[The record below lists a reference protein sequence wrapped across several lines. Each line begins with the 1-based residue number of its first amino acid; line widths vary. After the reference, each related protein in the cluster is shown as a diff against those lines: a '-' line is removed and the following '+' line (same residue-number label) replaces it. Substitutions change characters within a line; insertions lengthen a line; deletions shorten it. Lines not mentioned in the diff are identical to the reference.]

1 MLKIIMQADWRPDL
15 GEANLEWIVPC
26 EGREINL
33 AAYWQ
38 QGGEV
43 WRQRELGAFLGDDD
57 GFLGGWGIIPGDGE
71 YGRRGWQRGPYFKE
85 CSFVHCCSQ
94 LGWNEQVTSE
104 FRWLLTANLCFL
116 LLSHMRLSRSLVAV
130 SSWVHSTLLS
140 RAGTRQ
146 REHSCLRTCHF
157 HTERRSERAG

>member
-1 MLKIIMQADWRPDL
+1 MLKIIMQADWRPDS

-43 WRQRELGAFLGDDD
+43 GDRELGAFQEMMMDFWVDGDHSWR
-57 GFLGGWGIIPGDGE
+57 WGI
-71 YGRRGWQRGPYFKE
+71 WQEGLVEGPYFKE

-116 LLSHMRLSRSLVAV
+116 LLSHMRLSRFWLLFQAG
-130 SSWVHSTLLS
+130 STPRLLL
-140 RAGTRQ
+140 AGQ

-157 HTERRSERAG
+157 HTELRSERAG